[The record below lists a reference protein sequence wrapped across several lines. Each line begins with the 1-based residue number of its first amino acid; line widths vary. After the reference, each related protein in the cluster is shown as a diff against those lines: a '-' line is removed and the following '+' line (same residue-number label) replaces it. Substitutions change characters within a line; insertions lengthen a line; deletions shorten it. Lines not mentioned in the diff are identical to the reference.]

1 MTTRLALINFKLVF
15 LPYNRMILDCF
26 ERAVFVLQ
34 ILADGRIRFSFK
46 AIFNRLTF
54 NYQEES

>member
-26 ERAVFVLQ
+26 ERVVFVLQ
-34 ILADGRIRFSFK
+34 VWTDDRNRFSFK
-46 AIFNRLTF
+46 AIFNCLTF